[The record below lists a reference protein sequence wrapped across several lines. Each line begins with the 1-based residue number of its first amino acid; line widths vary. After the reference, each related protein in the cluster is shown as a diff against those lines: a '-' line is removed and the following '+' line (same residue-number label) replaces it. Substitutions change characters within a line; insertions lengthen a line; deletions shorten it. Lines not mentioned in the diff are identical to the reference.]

1 MLREFQ
7 SDSLRNLD
15 ATTIRNLCSF
25 HVWSVAASTDLAIA
39 ATIFLKLLEKSYP
52 LEGSNQPCELCVKLL
67 LAEKEKLQ
75 EYARNLRK
83 PGFQERFREAGTLCL
98 PHSQK
103 LVGCTPGTFQED
115 ILFVMRRRK
124 TDLRQKLNGLLRK
137 AKAGEPAQAG
147 LLGRVAEF
155 LVAQRGLSRDS

>member
-25 HVWSVAASTDLAIA
+25 HVWSVAASTDLTTA
-39 ATIFLKLLEKSYP
+39 AAIFLKLLDKSYP
-52 LEGSNQPCELCVKLL
+52 EETNDEPCELCVRLL
-67 LAEKEKLQ
+67 VAEKGKLQ
-75 EYARNLRK
+75 EYSRNLRK
-83 PGFQERFREAGTLCL
+83 PDFQERFREAGTPCM

-103 LVGCTPGTFQED
+103 LIAWTPGTFQEE
-115 ILFVMRRRK
+115 ILLVMRRRK
-124 TDLRQKLNGLLRK
+124 TDLKQKLNGLLRK
-137 AKAGEPAQAG
+137 AKAGDPAQGG

-155 LVAQRGLSRDS
+155 LVAQRGLGRDS